1 MFDLISIIGISFLVA
16 TIVTTPSYLRLE
28 KEKEENRKERNRMLE
43 DRKQTYV
50 EFSEEE
56 QKKRE
61 EFRKK
66 REELYCE
73 LRKFD
78 EVEMY
83 DYINDVI
90 NVKCYRW
97 QVNLVYRVL
106 RERKWTIKH
115 ISICKMIDN
124 DLKQPNFRNKL

>member
-1 MFDLISIIGISFLVA
+1 MFELVSILGISFLA
-16 TIVTTPSYLRLE
+16 ASIVTTPSYLKLE
-28 KEKEENRKERNRMLE
+28 KEKEDNRKERSKMFE
-43 DRKQTYV
+43 DKNQNYPV
-50 EFSEEE
+50 FSEEE
-56 QKKRE
+56 QKRRE

-66 REELYCE
+66 RDELYRK

-90 NVKCYRW
+90 NVRCYRW
-97 QVNLVYRVL
+97 QVNLVYKVL
-106 RERKWTIKH
+106 RERKWTTDY

-124 DLKQPNFRNKL
+124 DLKQPNRHDRV

>member
-1 MFDLISIIGISFLVA
+1 MFELVSILGISFLAA
-16 TIVTTPSYLRLE
+16 TIVTTPSYLKLE
-28 KEKEENRKERNRMLE
+28 KEKEENRRERNKIFE
-43 DRKQTYV
+43 DKKHSYV
-50 EFSEEE
+50 KFSEEE

-61 EFRKK
+61 ELRKK
-66 REELYCE
+66 REELYRT
-73 LRKFD
+73 LRKFN

-90 NVKCYRW
+90 NVRCYQW

-106 RERKWTIKH
+106 REKKWTVKY

-124 DLKQPNFRNKL
+124 DLKQPNLRNRI